1 MPIKVGMNRLTERIV
16 LGGCLLATLVFA
28 VYVSGRSGN
37 YGFGGAMLAGAFLA
51 IVIGGMGLVRSISRP
66 MYVLAAAARRYGRGD
81 FSARVPEKGVEEL
94 RELAAALNEMAVATG
109 VARAQ
114 LSEQAAR
121 LAASKEEAERAGRAK
136 SEFLSRMSHELRTPL
151 NAILGFAQLLE
162 FEDLDA
168 RQRENVGHIVSGGRH
183 LLDLINEVLE
193 ITRLEV
199 GGATPS
205 IEPVHLE
212 TVAREAVEL
221 VTPLAGQRKIAMR
234 AEFAAGSD
242 TWVEADRQ
250 RLKQILL
257 NLLANAVKY
266 NRDEGSVT
274 VTLKP
279 VNGRARIRVTDTG
292 LGIAQDQLPKLFTPF
307 ERLGADATGVEGT
320 GLGLTLALRL
330 TEAMGG
336 TMGVESQPWIGST
349 FWVELPLAQAPAAEV
364 ELPLI
369 GEPADRRPALEGRV
383 KILYIEDDPTNV
395 QLMSRLFA
403 DDTRVELI
411 TTLHGKLGV
420 ELAGVHRPD
429 LILLDLQLPDISGDD
444 VIKRLRQDEVTKG
457 IPVVVVS
464 ADATEETK
472 ARVRVLG
479 VKRYLTKP
487 LDLDG
492 VRDAVSDVLALTEL
506 EPV

>member
-1 MPIKVGMNRLTERIV
+1 VNRLTERIV
-16 LGGCLLATLVFA
+16 LGGCLLATLVLA
-28 VYVSGRSGN
+28 VFV
-37 YGFGGAMLAGAFLA
+37 GARQGTGIGAAALVGACVA
-51 IVIGGMGLVRSISRP
+51 IVGAGVGLVRSISRP
-66 MYVLAAAARRYGRGD
+66 VYLPAAAARRYGRGD
-81 FSARVPEKGVEEL
+81 FSARVAEEGVEEL

-162 FEDLDA
+162 LEELDA
-168 RQRENVGHIVSGGRH
+168 RQRDNVVHIVSGGRH

-199 GGATPS
+199 GGLTPT
-205 IEPVHLE
+205 IEPVHVE
-212 TVAREAVEL
+212 TLIREAVEL
-221 VTPLAGQRKIAMR
+221 VTPLASARKIDMR
-234 AEFAAGSD
+234 AKLGSHHD
-242 TWVEADRQ
+242 TWIAADPQ

-279 VNGRARIRVTDTG
+279 EGDRLCIRVTDTG
-292 LGIAQDQLPKLFTPF
+292 LGISQDQLPKLFIPF
-307 ERLGADATGVEGT
+307 ERLGAEATGVEGT
-320 GLGLTLALRL
+320 GLGLVLALRL
-330 TEAMGG
+330 AEAMGG

-349 FWVELPLAQAPAAEV
+349 FWLELPFAEAPAADVEV
-364 ELPLI
+364 
-369 GEPADRRPALEGRV
+369 PAPENDEEEEQAPKPVVGNEV
-383 KILYIEDDPTNV
+383 KVLYIEDDVTNV
-395 QLMSRLFA
+395 QLISKLFSE
-403 DDTRVELI
+403 DSRVELM

-420 ELAGVHRPD
+420 ELARVHRPH
-429 LILLDLQLPDISGDD
+429 LILLDLHLPDIHGEE
-444 VIKRLRQDEVTKG
+444 VIKRLRQDSVTKG
-457 IPVVVVS
+457 IPIVVVS

-487 LDLDG
+487 LDLDAVTAA
-492 VRDAVSDVLALTEL
+492 VREVLALNEL